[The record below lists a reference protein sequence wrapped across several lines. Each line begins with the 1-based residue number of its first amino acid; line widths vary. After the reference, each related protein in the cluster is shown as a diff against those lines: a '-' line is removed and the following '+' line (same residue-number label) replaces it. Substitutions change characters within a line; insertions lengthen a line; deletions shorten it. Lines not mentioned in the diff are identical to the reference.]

1 MMGWLIALAVLVFL
15 GVLPLGVSVLY
26 DSAGAAVR
34 AMIGPVK
41 VKVFPK
47 KKKEKKPKA
56 KKEKPKKNTPP
67 QEQPQPGPA
76 GEGTGKK
83 KAPAPKEKKQGGPI
97 SDFIPLVYVVLDLL
111 ADFPRLFRIHRLD
124 LNLILGGGDPADLGE
139 NYGKACAALGNLW
152 PRLEETFIIRRR
164 NVKLQCD
171 FESSQ
176 TLIEAR
182 LDISVTL
189 GRLLGFCFRH
199 GFKALREFI
208 KIINLRKGGAAI

>member
-1 MMGWLIALAVLVFL
+1 MGWLIALAVLVFL

-26 DSAGAAVR
+26 DSAGAVIR

-41 VKVFPK
+41 LKVFPK

-56 KKEKPKKNTPP
+56 KKEKKGENPP
-67 QEQPQPGPA
+67 SEEQKQPVPS
-76 GEGTGKK
+76 GKGAATQ
-83 KAPAPKEKKQGGPI
+83 KAPAQKKKQGGPI

-152 PRLEETFIIRRR
+152 PRLEEMFIIRRR

-171 FESSQ
+171 FESTQ